1 MSHIETGNTK
11 LSLQVFVDISK
22 VLNVSADDL
31 LTLNSAN
38 RESQYADLLA
48 TLETSTPQE
57 AKIIT
62 DIIKAIKLSLEK
74 HR

>member
-38 RESQYADLLA
+38 RESQYGDLLA
-48 TLETSTPQE
+48 TLKTSTPQE

>member
-38 RESQYADLLA
+38 RESQYGDLLA